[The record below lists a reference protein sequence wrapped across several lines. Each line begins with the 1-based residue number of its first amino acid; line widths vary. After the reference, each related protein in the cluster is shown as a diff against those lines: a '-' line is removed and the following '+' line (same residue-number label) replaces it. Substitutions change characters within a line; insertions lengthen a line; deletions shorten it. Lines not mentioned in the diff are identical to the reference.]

1 MTAVFGTPIASILL
15 AVELLLFEWKPRS
28 FLPVAIAS
36 IVAAALRPLMMGG
49 TPIFPYIG
57 GVTISSWH
65 VAAWALMGVLAG
77 AGAGL
82 LTAIVYG
89 CEDLFDKL
97 PIHWMGG
104 PALGGLVVG
113 IGGVVAPA
121 ARGVGYRTIR
131 GLLNRDRGVESV
143 L

>member
-57 GVTISSWH
+57 GVNISPWH

-77 AGAGL
+77 AGSGL
-82 LTAIVYG
+82 LHAIVYG
-89 CEDLFDKL
+89 CEDMFEQSTN
-97 PIHWMGG
+97 HWMWW
-104 PALGGLVVG
+104 PALGGLGVG
-113 IGGVVAPA
+113 IGGRQEHAP
-121 ARGVGYRTIR
+121 
-131 GLLNRDRGVESV
+131 
-143 L
+143 